1 MRELFTIRDAKN
13 MSTKELEARLTKCR
27 EELESLGMEHDD
39 ACIFLSEV
47 MNIGIG
53 IQTNQNLVNS
63 QSAF

>member
-1 MRELFTIRDAKN
+1 MRELFIIRDAKN

-53 IQTNQNLVNS
+53 IQTNQNWVNS

>member
-1 MRELFTIRDAKN
+1 MRELFTIRDAQN
-13 MSTKELEARLTKCR
+13 MSTKEFEARLTKCQ

-53 IQTNQNLVNS
+53 IQTNQNWVNS